1 MGYQKR
7 CLQVHIFISSADNE
21 VAGIYVGAHS
31 RIPQPSGRNI
41 SSRPDYGDWSRL
53 VFGVTGPQMDD
64 DYPFKSDPSPSL
76 FRPMNKP
83 KPTHPLRIPYQ
94 SDVHSNAIRSKW
106 SCLQKTHCVALSVEE
121 AA

>member
-1 MGYQKR
+1 MLLKSIY
-7 CLQVHIFISSADNE
+7 IFISSAGNE

-64 DYPFKSDPSPSL
+64 DYPFKSDQVQAFFVP
-76 FRPMNKP
+76 
-83 KPTHPLRIPYQ
+83 
-94 SDVHSNAIRSKW
+94 
-106 SCLQKTHCVALSVEE
+106 
-121 AA
+121 

>member
-1 MGYQKR
+1 M
-7 CLQVHIFISSADNE
+7 FISSAGNR

-41 SSRPDYGDWSRL
+41 SCRPDYGDWSRL
-53 VFGVTGPQMDD
+53 VFGVTGLQMDD
-64 DYPFKSDPSPSL
+64 EYDYPFKSDPSQRL
-76 FRPMNKP
+76 FCPMNKP